1 MIPQRIGNKIAELD
15 LQDLDEGP
23 IIYISTDFKNDNG
36 IMPFNTL
43 KKITKENPF
52 FNMGFWP
59 TILKEI
65 FEAAAD
71 NPKKDWSQKWFS
83 IFQ

>member
-1 MIPQRIGNKIAELD
+1 MTDKDQKDSLIKMIPQRIGNKIAELD

-23 IIYISTDFKNDNG
+23 IIYISTNFKNDNG

-52 FNMGFWP
+52 FCMGFG
-59 TILKEI
+59 LQ
-65 FEAAAD
+65 F
-71 NPKKDWSQKWFS
+71 
-83 IFQ
+83 